1 MSFEDRQRDAMTDFT
16 RSSYSPEDR
25 YVIVYRDGWVGADY
39 IEKIASDS
47 VLEQDMTRLKPQHR
61 PAYRLRIRSKSNVQK
76 AQIARLDASR
86 AYREVTGRDAFAGA
100 ETYTRRN
107 AEDIHD

>member
-1 MSFEDRQRDAMTDFT
+1 MTFEDRQREAMTDFN
-16 RSSYSPEDR
+16 RSSYA
-25 YVIVYRDGWVGADY
+25 YVRELLAAGVKRAQDEAD
-39 IEKIASDS
+39 IQRFQ
-47 VLEQDMTRLKPQHR
+47 LEEYERANGFR
-61 PAYRLRIRSKSNVQK
+61 RAESNVQIM
-76 AQIARLDASR
+76 QNARLDASR